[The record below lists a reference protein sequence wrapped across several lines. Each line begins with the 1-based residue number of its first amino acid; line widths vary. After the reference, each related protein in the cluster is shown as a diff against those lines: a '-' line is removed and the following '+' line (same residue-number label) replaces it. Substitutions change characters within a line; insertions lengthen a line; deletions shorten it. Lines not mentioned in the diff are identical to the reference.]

1 MKTSDTRRMSPWV
14 MVACGAAIVTLSMG
28 ARQAFGLFL
37 LPMSGDIAIDRESFG
52 LAIAIQSLL
61 FGLVQPSV
69 GAAADR
75 HGAGRVIAVGALLY
89 AGGLALAATV
99 GSALGINASLG
110 VLVGLALA
118 GTTFVVVLGAIG
130 RVVNA
135 DQRGRAFGIV
145 TAGGSVGQFLV
156 VPFTQEVIDLAGWRE
171 TLLVLAGLML
181 LIVALARGV
190 TGRAPREALA
200 DGTDTGSW
208 QALRQASRHSGF
220 LLLNAGFFVCGFH
233 ITFLSTHLPAYLGD
247 GGLDATIG
255 AASLALIGLFNIFGS
270 YYFGFCAGR
279 YRKKHVLTW
288 LYLARAGVITL
299 FVALPLSATSAL
311 VFSAAIGF
319 LWLGTVPLTSGL
331 VGQIFGMRHLS
342 LLFGVVFM
350 SHQFGSFFGAWAA
363 GWSYTLT
370 GSYDQSWIASIV
382 LALVAAALHWPIRD
396 TPIVAAEARPVTT
409 A

>member
-1 MKTSDTRRMSPWV
+1 MSAIENPARVSPWV
-14 MVACGAAIVTLSMG
+14 MVTCGAAIVTLSMG

-75 HGAGRVIAVGALLY
+75 HGAGRVIVAGALLY

-130 RVVNA
+130 RVVSEK
-135 DQRGRAFGIV
+135 QRGRAFGIV

-156 VPFTQEVIDLAGWRE
+156 VPFTQEIIGVAGWRE

-181 LIVALARGV
+181 IIIALARGV
-190 TGRAPREALA
+190 TGRAPRDELA
-200 DGTDTGSW
+200 DGVDTGSW
-208 QALRQASRHSGF
+208 QALRRASSHSGF

-247 GGLDATIG
+247 GGLDASIG
-255 AASLALIGLFNIFGS
+255 ANSLALIGLFNIFGS
-270 YYFGFCAGR
+270 YYFGFCADR

-288 LYLARAGVITL
+288 LYLGRAGVISL
-299 FVALPLSATSAL
+299 FILMPLSSASAL
-311 VFSAAIGF
+311 IFSAAIGF

-370 GSYDQSWIASIV
+370 GSYDQTWIASIV

-396 TPIVAAEARPVTT
+396 TPVSPITATPAR